1 MASKRSSPI
10 KKKRFKSLMHAG
22 NTGITAR
29 IHALRLSLQQEAL
42 KTKRDPASIHLLAVS
57 KNRTVDVIQEAF
69 DAGLHSFGESY
80 WQEAETKINTL
91 KHLPITWHFIGP
103 IQSNKAQHIA
113 EHVSWVQSVSREKIA
128 NKLNLHR
135 PEHLPPLNICLQV
148 NLDNEPSKSGV
159 MLDELESLAHAVLT
173 MPKLKLRGLM
183 AIPQKNVDAETSY
196 QTFLRLKHA
205 LETLNRNQSLSLDT
219 LSMGMSDDFIPAIRA
234 GSTCL
239 RIGRSIFNEPDL
251 Y

>member
-1 MASKRSSPI
+1 VHVES
-10 KKKRFKSLMHAG
+10 
-22 NTGITAR
+22 TGITAR
-29 IHALRLSLQQEAL
+29 VHALRLSIQQEAL
-42 KTKRDPASIHLLAVS
+42 KAKRDPASIHLLAVS
-57 KNRTVDVIQEAF
+57 KNRTVAAIQEAF
-69 DAGLHSFGESY
+69 DAGLHRFGESY
-80 WQEAETKINTL
+80 WQEAEAKIHAL

-128 NKLNLHR
+128 TKLNLYR

-159 MLDELESLAHAVLT
+159 MLDELEPLAHAVLNL
-173 MPKLKLRGLM
+173 PNLKLRGLM

-205 LETLNRNQSLSLDT
+205 LETLNHTLNLSLDT
-219 LSMGMSDDFIPAIRA
+219 LSIGMSDDFIPALRA

-239 RIGRSIFNEPDL
+239 RIGRSIFVEPDL